1 MTIHRRGAA
10 RAIVLAGMLAT
21 TACVGTRENPVE
33 PEPPDPSEPSEV
45 RTPPGGGTEAPL
57 PPSGP
62 ELRE

>member
-10 RAIVLAGMLAT
+10 RTIVLAGVLAV

-33 PEPPDPSEPSEV
+33 PEPPDPAEPSEV
-45 RTPPGGGTEAPL
+45 RIPPGGGTDAPR

-62 ELRE
+62 ELRG